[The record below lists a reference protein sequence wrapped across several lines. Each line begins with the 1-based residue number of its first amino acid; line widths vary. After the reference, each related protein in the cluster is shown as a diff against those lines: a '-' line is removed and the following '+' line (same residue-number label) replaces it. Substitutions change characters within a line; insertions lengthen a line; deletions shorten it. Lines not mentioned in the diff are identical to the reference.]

1 MRRVSATGQ
10 LWHDGHHYHLGEVF
24 AHCRVALH
32 QDATD
37 RTELHFANVHLVFD
51 PAERFRPTSLRRI
64 KNHSP
69 NLTQKLN

>member
-10 LWHDGHHYHLGEVF
+10 LWHDGHHYHFGY
-24 AHCRVALH
+24 
-32 QDATD
+32 
-37 RTELHFANVHLVFD
+37 LVFD